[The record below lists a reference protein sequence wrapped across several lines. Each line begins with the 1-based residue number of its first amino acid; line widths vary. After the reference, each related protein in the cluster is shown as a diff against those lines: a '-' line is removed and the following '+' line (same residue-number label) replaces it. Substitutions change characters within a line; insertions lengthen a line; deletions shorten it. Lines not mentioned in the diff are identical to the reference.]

1 MAKKK
6 PIKGNGKRSLIL
18 PDGTKL
24 AIAGEDGKYWYCEG
38 TQFFKHL
45 GYEVVEQEVEEKVE
59 EEAE

>member
-1 MAKKK
+1 MAKKR
-6 PIKGNGKRSLIL
+6 NRRVERYLLI
-18 PDGTKL
+18 PYDVQRR
-24 AIAGEDGKYWYCEG
+24 IIGEDGKYWYCEG